1 MHRFDKL
8 PRGSGWP
15 RLVTAAL
22 TLLAV
27 VAYSRAEPVAGAGG
41 CGSSGLLRVELHG
54 SISAAIDW
62 QGAGLDCGGM
72 PRPEGQ
78 GARLYFKGSTGTD
91 GPDGRLSFIIALPSL
106 ERGQAMAEIPATV
119 TLIEEDRGRFYS
131 SAEVDVCWA
140 DVDEQVPDPSSG
152 PGRYRI
158 SGLVYCVAPLA
169 EQYGTGG
176 VSFTDLRYSGWL
188 EWSVAE

>member
-1 MHRFDKL
+1 MHRSDKL
-8 PRGSGWP
+8 PRGSVWP
-15 RLVTAAL
+15 RLATPAL

-27 VAYSRAEPVAGAGG
+27 AACSRAETVAGADG
-41 CGSSGLLRVELHG
+41 CGSSGLLRVELYG
-54 SISAAIDW
+54 SVSATIDW

-72 PRPEGQ
+72 PRPEGR
-78 GARLYFKGSTGTD
+78 GARLYFKGSIGAD
-91 GPDGRLSFIIALPSL
+91 SSDDRLSFIVALPSL
-106 ERGQAMAEIPATV
+106 ERGQAVAEIPATV

-169 EQYGTGG
+169 EQNGTGG

-188 EWSVAE
+188 EWSVVE